1 MRWRGRS
8 LFLFRS
14 CFVVLLLHFCFVDS
28 QITNLTFLGFD
39 QPGELKVHQD
49 VVYNSSSQ
57 SFFLNVRG
65 NNTTQGFPSCGRIYY
80 KDKVQMMNNAIVAR
94 FSTSFTFSITG
105 EDVNYYPEQSYLWMH
120 ADGFAFM
127 IMADANADGGSTLCL
142 LQRVN
147 NKLTTNIV
155 FAVKFD
161 TFQSESVTKTGWKY
175 KCRMV
180 IICCLQKVP
189 EAKGSSLPMS

>member
-1 MRWRGRS
+1 M
-8 LFLFRS
+8 
-14 CFVVLLLHFCFVDS
+14 S

-161 TFQSESVTKTGWKY
+161 TFQSESVTKTG
-175 KCRMV
+175 
-180 IICCLQKVP
+180 
-189 EAKGSSLPMS
+189 